1 LTGLNYPIKLAKINL
16 LFLPL
21 FFTWFVFSILAIKST
36 KYYKMNPW
44 ILLLIVVVYF
54 SLLILISIITSRG
67 ADNASFF
74 IGNRKSPWFLVA
86 FGMIGASISGVT
98 FISVPGEVGASAFS
112 YLQLVFGYFAGYMI
126 IANVLLPL
134 YYRMKLSSIYVY
146 LNHRL
151 GLHSYKTGAFYFL
164 LSRVI
169 GSSFRLYLVAL
180 VIDSFILSK
189 MGIPFWLTV
198 LITIGLIYVYSFKGG
213 IRTIVYTDTFQT
225 FFLILGVI
233 LSIVLITKEL
243 HLNLAG
249 LINSIGSSRYSEIF
263 VWDWRPGNN
272 FFKHFLSGMFICI
285 VMTGLDQDMMQK
297 NLSCRNIHDAKK
309 NMYWMSSLLVLV
321 NVLFLSL
328 GALLYLY
335 ANSKGV
341 IVENF
346 HNPGIVQDC
355 PIGLKYPGVEGM
367 QCSGTDQL
375 FPFLVFNYL
384 PPVVGFVFIMGLLAA
399 AYASADSAL
408 TALTTSFCIDFLG
421 FKEDNQRMRTRN
433 MVHVGFALLF
443 FIAIILFKVLNNES
457 VINALFK
464 IAGYTYGPLLG
475 MFSFG
480 ILTRYQIRDRI
491 VPYVSVIA
499 PVLCYFL
506 DKYSEQLFW
515 GYKFGFELLIINGL
529 IVFAG
534 LYLTR
539 RKKIHG
545 TNID

>member
-1 LTGLNYPIKLAKINL
+1 
-16 LFLPL
+16 
-21 FFTWFVFSILAIKST
+21 
-36 KYYKMNPW
+36 MNPW
-44 ILLLIVVVYF
+44 ILLFIVVVYF
-54 SLLILISIITSRG
+54 GFLILISVITSRG

-74 IGNRKSPWFLVA
+74 IGNRRSPWFLVA
-86 FGMIGASISGVT
+86 FGMIGSSISGVT

-112 YLQLVFGYFAGYMI
+112 YLQLVFGYFAGYMV

-134 YYRMKLSSIYVY
+134 YYRMNLSSIYVY

-151 GLHSYKTGAFYFL
+151 GFRSYKTGAFYFL

-180 VIDSFILSK
+180 VIDAFILSK
-189 MGIPFWLTV
+189 MGVPFWLTV
-198 LITIGLIYVYSFKGG
+198 IITIGLIYVYSYKGG

-225 FFLILGVI
+225 VFLISGVI
-233 LSIVLITKEL
+233 LSIVLISREL
-243 HLNLAG
+243 NLDLAG

-297 NLSCRNIHDAKK
+297 NLSCRNLHDAKK
-309 NMYWMSSLLVLV
+309 NMYWMSSLLVMV
-321 NVLFLSL
+321 NILFLSL
-328 GALLYLY
+328 GALLYIY
-335 ANSKGV
+335 ANSTGIITEYFSAAGV
-341 IVENF
+341 A
-346 HNPGIVQDC
+346 QDC
-355 PIGLKYPGVEGM
+355 PISLLQPGTGVM
-367 QCSGTDQL
+367 QCSKTDEL

-384 PPVVGFVFIMGLLAA
+384 PPSVGFVFILGLLAA

-408 TALTTSFCIDFLG
+408 TALTTSFCVDFLN
-421 FKEDNQRMRTRN
+421 FKEDNRRMGIRN
-433 MVHVGFALLF
+433 LVHISFVVLF
-443 FIAIILFKVLNNES
+443 IIAILLFKVLNNES

-480 ILTRYQIRDRI
+480 ILTRYHVRDKV
-491 VPYVSVIA
+491 VPYISVIA
-499 PVLCYFL
+499 PVLCFFL
-506 DKYSEQLFW
+506 DRYSEKWFW

-529 IVFAG
+529 LVFAG
-534 LYLTR
+534 LYFTSSRFSSTVAQAKPPAL
-539 RKKIHG
+539 
-545 TNID
+545 